1 MPQDLAALAKRFG
14 GEAVDASAPVAAA
27 PSFDG
32 SVLFD
37 PARKPASAE
46 DFRQPTGLENA
57 ISALLNVAQGFGKG
71 AVRSGA
77 GIANAAAQS
86 HMLPGLTPQSL
97 PSEAVDAV
105 TPEYENTAERI
116 GGGAEMLAE
125 LALPG
130 LKAAQAVPRTA
141 RAGARFQEVMGAA
154 KDIPVDISAPG
165 DVALR
170 IAEMAQHGGG
180 TNWGPAPVRQFI
192 QYVTDPKKPP
202 MTYEVARDFASNISR
217 LSVRE
222 TLALPPAMK
231 RQVTELKVVLNKAV
245 ADAAQ
250 KAGKGAEYKAAMRE
264 YAQAMKLRETGEAV
278 VKGAKKA
285 LPIATLG
292 GGGAYLLSQAAKKI
306 RGE

>member
-14 GEAVDASAPVAAA
+14 GEAVDASAPAAA

-37 PARKPASAE
+37 PARKPVGTE

-57 ISALLNVAQGFGKG
+57 ISALLSVAQGFGKG

-77 GIANAAAQS
+77 GIADMAAQS
-86 HMLPGLTPQSL
+86 RMLPGLTPQSL

-141 RAGARFQEVMGAA
+141 RAAANFQDVMGAA
-154 KDIPVDISAPG
+154 RNLPVDMSAPG
-165 DVALR
+165 NAALR
-170 IAEMAQHGGG
+170 VAEMAQHGGG
-180 TNWGPAPVRQFI
+180 TEWGPAPVRQLI
-192 QYVTDPKKPP
+192 RYITDPKKPQ

-217 LSVRE
+217 LSARE
-222 TLALPPAMK
+222 LASIPPAMK
-231 RQVTELKVVLNKAV
+231 REIQELRVVLNEAV
-245 ADAAQ
+245 AQTAQ

-264 YAQAMKLRETGEAV
+264 YAQAMRLRDIGDKT

-285 LPIATLG
+285 LPIATAG
-292 GGGAYLLSQAAKKI
+292 GAGAYLISKLQNLM